1 MRTAVPR
8 FEDKSKVK
16 DADKQAVP
24 AEADTDAVLVN
35 DQHGHDHDH
44 AGTEIDHD
52 AHDHNHSHAEDGH
65 EGHSHDHAHE
75 GELTMVHSKDHFLN
89 DSHLFGHV
97 QDSHHIELPK
107 FMGYKFDKDGHE
119 HVGIEV
125 PNLTLL
131 PYAGYGKMSKF
142 MLLILAAA
150 VLLILIF
157 GWLAQKVKGGGKP
170 RGRIWNLLEVFV
182 CFIRDEI
189 AIPAMGK
196 KDAKRFL
203 PFLLTLFFFIL
214 TLNLFGMIP
223 FLGSATG
230 SLAVTAGLAL
240 SVFVVTVGS
249 GIKKMG
255 VAGFLKAQVPTMD
268 LPPWMAAFMV
278 PAIWCIE
285 IFGLLVKHAVLAI
298 RLFANMLAGHL
309 VLAIFIGFIGVVSV
323 SSLSWGVAPLVVIAS
338 IALSMLELF
347 VAFLQAY
354 VFTFLASLFIGSAQH
369 AH

>member
-1 MRTAVPR
+1 MPR
-8 FEDKSKVK
+8 FEDKTKTTDKTDDHQKVH
-16 DADKQAVP
+16 
-24 AEADTDAVLVN
+24 AEAAGDD
-35 DQHGHDHDH
+35 HGDHDH
-44 AGTEIDHD
+44 SHDDHSG
-52 AHDHNHSHAEDGH
+52 HGH
-65 EGHSHDHAHE
+65 EGHGHEGGHDHAHGSDGH
-75 GELTMVHSKDHFLN
+75 GEHADHSGPLTMVESKDHFLN

-97 QDSHHIELPK
+97 QDAYHIELPK
-107 FMGYKFDKDGHE
+107 FMGYNFEDEHGHQ
-119 HVGIEV
+119 HAGVQV

-131 PYAGYGKMSKF
+131 PKGYGGMSKF
-142 MLLILAAA
+142 MLLILVAA
-150 VLLILIF
+150 VLLTLVF
-157 GWLAQKVKGGGKP
+157 SWLASKVKSGKKP
-170 RGRIWNLLEVFV
+170 RGRIWNLLESFV
-182 CFIRDEI
+182 CFIRDEV
-189 AIPAMGK
+189 AVPAMGK

-240 SVFVVTVGS
+240 ATFVVTVGS

-268 LPPWMAAFMV
+268 LPPALAAILV

-285 IFGLLVKHAVLAI
+285 MFGLLVKHAVLAI

-309 VLAIFIGFIGVVSV
+309 VLAIFIAFIGVVSV
-323 SSLSWGVAPLVVIAS
+323 SALSWGVAPLVVLAS
-338 IALSMLELF
+338 VALSMLELF